1 MLLAVNVNAAQSN
14 LIFAWIWI
22 LAGFLSGMII
32 GLKFQDPNWLGGY
45 SSFKRRMHRLAHIS
59 FFGLGAVNLLFYFS
73 LKDTTLTQTGLLA
86 SRAFI
91 LGGIA
96 MPICCWLMAWRPKT
110 QPLFAIPV
118 ISLVS
123 AAVLTL
129 VQLMS

>member
-1 MLLAVNVNAAQSN
+1 MNAGAAHSN
-14 LIFAWIWI
+14 LVFAWLWI

-59 FFGLGAVNLLFYFS
+59 FFGLGAVNLFFYLS
-73 LKDTTLTQTGLLA
+73 VKDTPLAQSGVWA

-91 LGGIA
+91 IGGIA
-96 MPICCWLMAWRPKT
+96 MPVCCWLMASQPKT

-118 ISLVS
+118 LSLVS